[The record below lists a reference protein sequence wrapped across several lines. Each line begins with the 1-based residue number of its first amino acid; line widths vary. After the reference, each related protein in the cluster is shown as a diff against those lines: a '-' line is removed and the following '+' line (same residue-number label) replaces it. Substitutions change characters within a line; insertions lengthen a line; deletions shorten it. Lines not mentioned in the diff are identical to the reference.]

1 MTKKYILDC
10 VCAFIKLHHSDQNI
24 KNIWSFGMSNYEMK
38 YMALLVTPLA
48 CTLVIQGI
56 PMQIEIYKLKIMTY
70 LSYNYKLIH
79 VISWLLHVDV
89 SPIGGYCNRLA
100 ISTNNQLKRTGRPS
114 LQLAGFNGGSKSC
127 PFVPWSGAVTWR

>member
-38 YMALLVTPLA
+38 YMALLVTPAA

-79 VISWLLHVDV
+79 VIS
-89 SPIGGYCNRLA
+89 
-100 ISTNNQLKRTGRPS
+100 
-114 LQLAGFNGGSKSC
+114 
-127 PFVPWSGAVTWR
+127 

>member
-1 MTKKYILDC
+1 MLMMIIHIIKSLDDQKIYPRLC
-10 VCAFIKLHHSDQNI
+10 VCAYIELHHFDQNI

-38 YMALLVTPLA
+38 YMALLVTPTA

-79 VISWLLHVDV
+79 VIS
-89 SPIGGYCNRLA
+89 
-100 ISTNNQLKRTGRPS
+100 
-114 LQLAGFNGGSKSC
+114 
-127 PFVPWSGAVTWR
+127 